1 MQSVLHG
8 SGSSGSLRTVTGKV
22 SSKAVGSDS
31 GSKKERPPPM
41 GGGREKNIVPH
52 GPKSG
57 LFKLRNKKQPGRN
70 MEQVNDD
77 KKRNGWKHFNWE
89 ERVRLETLCKVLY
102 PGKKK
107 PNLSELSRRL
117 GRHRSTLSREYHRG
131 KVMNINSELEQF
143 DVYSA
148 RKGQDEADKAASA
161 RGPRGKLT
169 NHIAA
174 DIARLIIDQKL
185 SPYVA
190 LIRLA
195 ESGKYPWLPCERSVY
210 YAIDEGLLGVSREQL
225 PYRPRA
231 KRKKKTGRRMAY
243 NNPKGR
249 LISMRPEAANDRSE
263 YGHWEMD
270 TVVGGKE
277 TKPACL
283 LVLTE
288 RMSRHQ
294 VIRKIHSRTQKAVIG
309 SLNKM
314 EREPKS
320 IFKTLKTITSDNG
333 VEFLDIEG
341 IERSIEKGK
350 QRCDL
355 FFAHPYTSS
364 ERGSNENANR
374 IIRRF
379 IPKGVDISKY
389 SRAEIQEIEDWMNA
403 LPRKL
408 FKGMSAKQKIKQY
421 FKEKAA

>member
-1 MQSVLHG
+1 MKQNNND
-8 SGSSGSLRTVTGKV
+8 RT
-22 SSKAVGSDS
+22 
-31 GSKKERPPPM
+31 
-41 GGGREKNIVPH
+41 
-52 GPKSG
+52 
-57 LFKLRNKKQPGRN
+57 KKQ
-70 MEQVNDD
+70 
-77 KKRNGWKHFNWE
+77 WKHFNRE
-89 ERVRLETLCKVLY
+89 DRIRFETLCRMLY
-102 PGKKK
+102 PGKKR
-107 PNLSELSRRL
+107 PNFAELARRT
-117 GRHRSTLSREYHRG
+117 GRHRSSVSREYHRG
-131 KVMNINSELEQF
+131 KVVNINSELEKF
-143 DVYSA
+143 FVYSA
-148 RKGQDEADKAASA
+148 EKAQAEANNSASA

-174 DIARLIIDQKL
+174 DIADLIINQKL

-195 ESGKYPWLPCERSVY
+195 ERGKHPWLPCERSVY

-225 PYRPRA
+225 PYKPRA

-270 TVVGGKE
+270 TVVGGKGC
-277 TKPACL
+277 KPACL

-314 EREPKS
+314 EKEPKS

-341 IERSIEKGK
+341 IERSVQKGK

-374 IIRRF
+374 IVRRF

-389 SRAEIQEIEDWMNA
+389 SRAKIQEIEDWMNA

-408 FKGMSAKQKIKQY
+408 FKGLSAKQKVQQY
-421 FKEKAA
+421 FMENAA